1 MVPDFLTV
9 EEVAATLRVSE
20 RFVTK
25 LALAGNLPAC
35 KVGRLWRIERAA
47 FLTWLRERQPRQ
59 WRRFTG
65 VAASGGLACSGT
77 ARKSDGQLDR
87 LLSLKRSDFLTNS
100 KRT

>member
-1 MVPDFLTV
+1 MDFLTV
-9 EEVAATLRVSE
+9 GEVASTLRVSE

-25 LALAGNLPAC
+25 LALAGELPAC

-65 VAASGGLACSGT
+65 VAASGGCDSSGT
-77 ARKSDGQLDR
+77 ARKSGDQLAP
-87 LLSLKRSDFLTNS
+87 LLKLKRSDFFGSS
-100 KRT
+100 KTT